1 MQEPVPVPQP
11 LAVNPALP
19 LVVVCTPTY
28 NRRFCLDFSVECYKR
43 QTYPNLHWIIVDNSD
58 DPEKDWSPIQQKEGI
73 KISYF
78 HIKTRKPVGSLRNV
92 CLREALKLNPEFI
105 AFWDDDDYYMP
116 QRIKVS
122 VEALQKDP
130 KFDIIGCA
138 VMTVFLTRE
147 NVLMDVGPYGH
158 NHATAATYLFRAK
171 CAETRYFLETA
182 NKAEEGTFTR
192 DWTLEM
198 IMLPA
203 EDILL
208 VIGHAHN
215 TVNKSEIFEDQRKF
229 GGRIYNSDNA
239 KNVVRFQWVK
249 DPSMWEVMRKT
260 FLDA

>member
-1 MQEPVPVPQP
+1 MKP
-11 LAVNPALP
+11 
-19 LVVVCTPTY
+19 
-28 NRRFCLDFSVECYKR
+28 D
-43 QTYPNLHWIIVDNSD
+43 HWIVLDNTPGDGGWTPSELTTLHRH
-58 DPEKDWSPIQQKEGI
+58 PEPLTIAEM
-73 KISYF
+73 
-78 HIKTRKPVGSLRNV
+78 RNK
-92 CLREALKLNPEFI
+92 CLELALETGCEFI
-105 AFWDDDDYYMP
+105 VFWDDDDYYMP
-116 QRIKVS
+116 QRIRVS
-122 VEALQKDP
+122 VEALQKSP
-130 KFDIIGCA
+130 QHDIIGCA

-229 GGRIYNSDNA
+229 GGRIHNSDNA
-239 KNVVRFQWVK
+239 KNLVRFQWVK
-249 DPSMWEVMRKT
+249 DPSMWAVLRKT